1 LRQQTSANNDAMI
14 ASIDRQ
20 LQASRTSS
28 SSSGSGTRSAA
39 DKFSDYIRGVDT
51 VDDPYYGTSQHAYTE
66 KYHWTDG
73 YGRYRNSNDATYN
86 PNQTEKGDWQIMQP
100 VR

>member
-1 LRQQTSANNDAMI
+1 MI

-20 LQASRTSS
+20 LQATRN
-28 SSSGSGTRSAA
+28 SGSQTGTRSAA

-51 VDDPYYGTSQHAYTE
+51 VDDPYYGSSQHAYTE

-73 YGRYRNSNDATYN
+73 YGSYRNANDATYN
-86 PNQTEKGDWQIMQP
+86 PNQNEKGDWQLMQP
-100 VR
+100 TR

>member
-1 LRQQTSANNDAMI
+1 M
-14 ASIDRQ
+14 
-20 LQASRTSS
+20 
-28 SSSGSGTRSAA
+28 
-39 DKFSDYIRGVDT
+39 VDT

-73 YGRYRNSNDATYN
+73 YGSYRNSNDATYN

-100 VR
+100 TR